1 METAFWVARAPG
13 AHTGARSAS
22 RNRTVSREH
31 RKVRKTCRKTA
42 SCTTRIPGMHMD
54 AESAGRDPG
63 EAEGVPRT
71 LETRMKTASC
81 AAHHPPSPASVKP
94 TRLRRAR
101 QDTVPLSK
109 DPRKSAERAGKRSAL
124 HAPLELTRA
133 GGAPHGT
140 LRDPENPKKHMETC
154 RKTAFC
160 ATRIPGSHA
169 NA

>member
-1 METAFWVARAPG
+1 M
-13 AHTGARSAS
+13 HTD
-22 RNRTVSREH
+22 V
-31 RKVRKTCRKTA
+31 
-42 SCTTRIPGMHMD
+42 
-54 AESAGRDPG
+54 ESAGRDPG

-71 LETRMKTASC
+71 LETRRKTAFC
-81 AAHHPPSPASVKP
+81 AAHHPPSPAFEEL

-101 QDTVPLSK
+101 QDTMTISK
-109 DPRKSAERAGKRSAL
+109 DPGKNAERAGKQRSAL

-160 ATRIPGSHA
+160 ATRIPGIHA